1 MLYHKCQLQ
10 LLEDIKNLC
19 EKYGLAYNG
28 YNECGN
34 LLYGVSVK
42 LKDDCVFWVKPNE
55 VRFTSEPWKLKPE
68 AVVRMATFV
77 HKVSNMLETNWK
89 ENK

>member
-1 MLYHKCQLQ
+1 LLYHKCQLQ

-19 EKYGLAYNG
+19 EKYGLVYNG

-55 VRFTSEPWKLKPE
+55 VQFTSEPWKLKPE

-77 HKVSNMLETNWK
+77 HKVSNMLKTNWE